1 VPGEDIKASFEM
13 KRTPSPPTSTSSNK
27 MAHLEQQQVDLD
39 EKPADP
45 EHQEISAHASS
56 DYELKKSRFDDLSIP
71 RTLWVFRKTALV
83 VLSVYTGQS
92 MSLFLTA
99 L

>member
-1 VPGEDIKASFEM
+1 MAYPG
-13 KRTPSPPTSTSSNK
+13 
-27 MAHLEQQQVDLD
+27 QQHVDLD
-39 EKPADP
+39 EKGADP
-45 EHQEISAHASS
+45 EHQEVAVHVSS

-92 MSLFLTA
+92 LVCSLPS
-99 L
+99 